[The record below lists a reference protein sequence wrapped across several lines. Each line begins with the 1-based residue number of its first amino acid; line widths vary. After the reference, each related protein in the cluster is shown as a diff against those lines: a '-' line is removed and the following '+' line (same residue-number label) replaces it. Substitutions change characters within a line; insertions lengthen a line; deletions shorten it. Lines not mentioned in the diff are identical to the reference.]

1 VKDRAAQLRQRGEVA
16 LARYLAAQQ
25 GRELQVVIE
34 RPGLGRTPG
43 FAQLHLK
50 AAATTG
56 TLLTARVIAS
66 DGKRL
71 HGEAVAHT
79 YAP

>member
-1 VKDRAAQLRQRGEVA
+1 
-16 LARYLAAQQ
+16 
-25 GRELQVVIE
+25 VIE

-50 AAATTG
+50 ASAPTG
-56 TLLTARVIAS
+56 ALLQARVIAS

-71 HGEAVAHT
+71 HGEAIAHT